1 YPSSQNTIL
10 ASVTSRLNTR
20 KRSPLRLLLARRPKP
35 KRSLFSSRKFCSI
48 CILRLYSFMIFFAL
62 NSAVLLNI
70 NHGSLPAAFCSFS
83 VVGEPG
89 LPLARPLFLP
99 LGECL

>member
-1 YPSSQNTIL
+1 MCIKNPKKNQFFFW
-10 ASVTSRLNTR
+10 
-20 KRSPLRLLLARRPKP
+20 RSKQ
-35 KRSLFSSRKFCSI
+35 I
-48 CILRLYSFMIFFAL
+48 TLYFYSGNLFFAL

-89 LPLARPLFLP
+89 LPLARLLFLP